1 LADPGT
7 NPLRLALIGCGEV
20 TREKHAPALLRLPGV
35 AVVAL
40 CDLDLSR
47 CRALAAPFPA
57 ARLCTDSRE
66 VFSMPGVDAVG
77 ILTDPGSH
85 AELALG
91 AMQTG
96 KHVLVEKPLA
106 LVAHDGVRMV
116 RQARSAN
123 VIAMTG
129 FHMRFHRLLRQA
141 RETIARGDLGEIESV
156 RVVWHSPRRD
166 ADMAS
171 WKMTRANGG
180 GALVEIAVHHV
191 DLVRFL
197 LGSEFDWIQAASRS
211 GTRDDE
217 SAVLIA
223 RMSDGVL
230 VTGEF
235 SERSPHEI
243 EIVVSGR
250 SGWLRVDCLRFDG
263 LQYRD
268 YHEVPGSPSVR
279 FRSLATFVHNLPR
292 GMRTIRGGDYRDSY
306 RESWKHF
313 IGCVRQGIPPA
324 ATLEDGLRAVEAVDA
339 AVESVTAC
347 HPQRVRRENER

>member
-1 LADPGT
+1 MRVMLGA
-7 NPLRLALIGCGEV
+7 ALY
-20 TREKHAPALLRLPGV
+20 RLPGV

-47 CRALAAPFPA
+47 CRAVAAQFPA
-57 ARLCTDSRE
+57 ARLYTDSRE
-66 VFSMPGVDAVG
+66 VFSLPGVDAVG
-77 ILTDPGSH
+77 ILTNPSSH
-85 AELALG
+85 AELALA

-96 KHVLVEKPLA
+96 KHVLVEKPLV
-106 LVAHDGVRMV
+106 LVAHDAVRLV
-116 RQARSAN
+116 HEARSAN

-129 FHMRFHRLLRQA
+129 FHMRFHRLVRQA
-141 RETIARGDLGEIESV
+141 RERIARGELGEIESI
-156 RVVWHSPRRD
+156 RVVWHSPRGD
-166 ADMAS
+166 AGIAP
-171 WKMTRANGG
+171 WKTARANGG
-180 GALVEIAVHHV
+180 GALVEIAVHHL

-217 SAVLIA
+217 SAVLTA

-263 LQYRD
+263 LHYRAR
-268 YHEVPGSPSVR
+268 HEVPGSPTVR
-279 FRSLATFVHNLPR
+279 LRSLAAFVRNLST
-292 GMRTIRGGDYRDSY
+292 GIRTMNRGGDYRLSY
-306 RESWKHF
+306 AETWRHF
-313 IGCVRQGIPPA
+313 AGCVRQGTQPA
-324 ATLEDGLRAVEAVDA
+324 VTMEDGLRAIQAVNA
-339 AVESVTAC
+339 AVESVKAC
-347 HPQRVRRENER
+347 SRQQVRLEDWH